1 MEIGLREV
9 CENGFYMLA
18 LLNPAS
24 KIMFLASYQ
33 PKLSRRRNFEL
44 SWKSSAAALLILVLL
59 AAAGQIMLSRIFR
72 VELYSLQIT
81 GGLVLFV
88 IGWTAISKGRF
99 IQRQQHALR
108 NNLTDISLVPLAAP
122 LIAGPG
128 LIAAAIA
135 GSVKDG
141 LLPTCAALSVAI
153 LINFILMLFSG
164 AINAFLIRT
173 HLLGPLIRLTGLVIA
188 VVAMQMAI
196 TGLKTCFSL

>member
-1 MEIGLREV
+1 METGLREV
-9 CENGFYMLA
+9 FENGFYMLA

-141 LLPTCAALSVAI
+141 LLPTCAALSVAGDCSRG
-153 LINFILMLFSG
+153 NADGDYRTENLFQSLRLFFCRISLCSGFSRSGRNEANQLSG
-164 AINAFLIRT
+164 A
-173 HLLGPLIRLTGLVIA
+173 
-188 VVAMQMAI
+188 
-196 TGLKTCFSL
+196 